1 MPTAELTI
9 AADLSGLRKQLE
21 SIPGM
26 TREQA
31 AAMTSELNKSFKAAE
46 RAAKKAG
53 DATRQSMKQAEE
65 ATRGAADAT
74 KSLED
79 RFGKVGSAASKL
91 SGGLDLIA
99 PGLGEVGRG
108 IADLAD
114 VGEVA
119 SGSMGLSGLAGS
131 AAALAGPLAILG
143 LALTPIIVAFMDE
156 KHRAEEAAA
165 ALARYEE
172 ATKAASAANAE
183 FDSAIGDVND
193 QFKLLFGLET
203 QNEQASR
210 KSEAA
215 LRAKA
220 AAANAAAQA
229 LIDEAKAQQASIKA
243 QATIDA
249 VRGAS
254 TEATAQ
260 YAKMND
266 TIKTQTA
273 VIEQNNAAVD
283 LSAEVLR
290 EKAKADDQAEANAKR
305 RAAREK
311 AAAEASRRAAEAER
325 LAAEALAEHQE
336 MLAPLLAAEK
346 QIESQRLAE
355 LEQSGKLAVQLDDLR
370 AQKLALAA
378 AGKLSAE
385 DAARFTTAEKALA
398 EELTTALLEEET
410 KRQAGIDAIRKTA
423 KDKEDADAKERAAK
437 EAEANEAK
445 LQAIAQ
451 VADVVA
457 QYTDYAMQQDVAAYE
472 QAQADREALGKN
484 ATKAEKEAADKRL
497 EVTRNAA
504 RKAFLIDKAAKMASA
519 AAATA
524 LAVVQALSAGVPPY
538 NYIAAGAVG
547 AAGLIQQ
554 GVIASQQPSFHS
566 GGLIGNMAPDEQQA
580 TVRRGEAVLSPV
592 GRRAM
597 GDDTIRAA
605 NAGMG
610 GGQVIMVQQVYRHRV
625 FDSFV
630 QDNLRTRGP
639 LSRAL
644 GAGARAGQR
653 RS

>member
-1 MPTAELTI
+1 
-9 AADLSGLRKQLE
+9 
-21 SIPGM
+21 
-26 TREQA
+26 
-31 AAMTSELNKSFKAAE
+31 
-46 RAAKKAG
+46 
-53 DATRQSMKQAEE
+53 MKEVEE
-65 ATRGAADAT
+65 ATREAADAG
-74 KSLED
+74 KDLED
-79 RFGKVGSAASKL
+79 RFGKVGSAAGKL
-91 SGGLDLIA
+91 AGGLDLIA
-99 PGLGEVGRG
+99 PGLGDVASG

-131 AAALAGPLAILG
+131 AAALAGPLAVLG

-172 ATKAASAANAE
+172 ATKSAAAANDE
-183 FDSAIGDVND
+183 FDKAIGDVND
-193 QFKLLFGLET
+193 ELKLIFGLET
-203 QNEQASR
+203 QNEQAAR
-210 KSEAA
+210 RSEAA

-220 AAANAAAQA
+220 KAANDSAQA
-229 LIDEAKAQQASIKA
+229 LIDEAQAQS
-243 QATIDA
+243 DA
-249 VRGAS
+249 VKGQALVDAS
-254 TEATAQ
+254 RKAVGSEAIAQ
-260 YAKMND
+260 YAKMNAVVD
-266 TIKTQTA
+266 EQTA
-273 VIEQNNAAVD
+273 IIAANNETVE
-283 LSAEVLR
+283 LSVEVFR
-290 EKAKADDQAEANAKR
+290 AKAKADDQADANAKR
-305 RAAREK
+305 RAASEK
-311 AAAEASRRAAEAER
+311 AAAEATRRATEAEQR
-325 LAAEALAEHQE
+325 ATEALAAHQA

-346 QIESQRLAE
+346 QIESQRVNE
-355 LEQSGKLAVQLDDLR
+355 LEQSGQLAEKLDELR
-370 AQKLALAA
+370 ALKLQLAA
-378 AGKLSAE
+378 AGQLSAE
-385 DAARFTTAEKALA
+385 EAAKFAATEKALA
-398 EELTTALLEEET
+398 ADLTTALLEEET
-410 KRQAGIDAIRKTA
+410 KRQAGIDAIRKKA

-457 QYTDYAMQQDVAAYE
+457 QYTDFAMQQDVAAYE

-484 ATKAEKEAADKRL
+484 ATKAEKDAADKRL

-630 QDNLRTRGP
+630 ADNLRTRGP

-644 GAGARAGQR
+644 GSGARAGQR